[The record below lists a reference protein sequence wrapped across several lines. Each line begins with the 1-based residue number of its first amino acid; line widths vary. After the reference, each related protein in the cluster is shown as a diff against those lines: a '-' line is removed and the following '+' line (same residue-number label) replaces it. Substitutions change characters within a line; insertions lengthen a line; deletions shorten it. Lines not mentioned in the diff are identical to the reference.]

1 MWKVLTKRF
10 LAQGDKVKGKFRIL
24 IADRNPYVR
33 QFLRRELIAEGYQA
47 TVAKDGR
54 EVLSVINSSEAPD
67 ILILDLDTPYIFEL
81 SLLELLHE
89 DHPDLPIIIQSWPA
103 PELNHLK
110 MPSGVA
116 FLENKED
123 IELLKKTI
131 KEVIEKKYPLRL
143 LAAKLGGQSSSSA

>member
-1 MWKVLTKRF
+1 
-10 LAQGDKVKGKFRIL
+10 VKGKFRIL